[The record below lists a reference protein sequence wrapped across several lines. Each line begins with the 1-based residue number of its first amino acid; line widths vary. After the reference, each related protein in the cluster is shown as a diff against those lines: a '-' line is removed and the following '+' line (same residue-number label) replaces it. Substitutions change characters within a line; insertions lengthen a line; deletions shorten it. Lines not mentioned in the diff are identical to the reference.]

1 MCSYK
6 LIATPIANPGE
17 LHFEQGVHHYD
28 LQSFIYN
35 MVDMHN
41 LTPKI
46 QEVMTSTNWLTDKQ
60 VQQKRA
66 LESGL
71 YSHLWTLETIVSPA
85 QQFMKICKPA
95 DHDIRNNFYFGSG
108 D

>member
-6 LIATPIANPGE
+6 LIATPIAYPRE

-28 LQSFIYN
+28 LQCFVYN
-35 MVDMHN
+35 MNDMYN

-46 QEVMTSTNWLTDKQ
+46 QEVMTSTMWLTDKQ
-60 VQQKRA
+60 IQQKRA

-85 QQFMKICKPA
+85 PKFMKICKLA
-95 DHDIRNNFYFGSG
+95 YHDIRNNLSFGSG